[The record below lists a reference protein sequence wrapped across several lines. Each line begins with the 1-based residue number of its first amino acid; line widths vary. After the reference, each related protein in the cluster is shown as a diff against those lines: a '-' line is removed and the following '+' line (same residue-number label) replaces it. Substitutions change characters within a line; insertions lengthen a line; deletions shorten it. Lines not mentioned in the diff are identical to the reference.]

1 LVKRETK
8 AGDYDVECKK
18 CLKGCKSCFDEF
30 SCISCKEG
38 FYTVRGNGDEENMV
52 CGKCS
57 EGCLECDSP
66 LNCLKC
72 DEKYYLAASGISK
85 YCLKL

>member
-1 LVKRETK
+1 
-8 AGDYDVECKK
+8 
-18 CLKGCKSCFDEF
+18 
-30 SCISCKEG
+30 
-38 FYTVRGNGDEENMV
+38 MV